1 MSIHQSSYAGVMDW
15 FVRRLARDRIVL
27 LMFENR
33 SEAIATHGDKVPF
46 FVTNYRGLCDDYCF
60 LVSQITTLGQGL
72 LRRRLIA
79 KDRSDAQIRDNVST
93 AESC

>member
-1 MSIHQSSYAGVMDW
+1 MFKSS
-15 FVRRLARDRIVL
+15 R
-27 LMFENR
+27 
-33 SEAIATHGDKVPF
+33 EAIAAHGYKVLF
-46 FVTNYRGLCDDYCF
+46 FVTNYRSLRDEYCF

-93 AESC
+93 VESC